1 MKNINKKFN
10 PIKNQTAEGRH
21 WTRAALFA
29 LAMLI
34 PAGASAQ
41 SVAPDGSTDNPQ
53 GTEASVYQESYQQEI
68 VTPYQHE
75 SFQQNQFSYGVPSSR
90 RPTFNNFYAAEER
103 AYRSQEEMRL
113 EEEFALQMELM
124 ETELKQRQ
132 QNFLLSQQAGGLEG
146 YDGNGG
152 PFGGDIAPQPPII
165 VDNNN
170 NTQVIIQLGEDNEKN
185 LHQTGEDNEMGLLQ
199 AGKNNKGNIDQ
210 QGHKNKGAIVQM
222 GENNSANIRQSG
234 SNNSATIDL
243 GN

>member
-1 MKNINKKFN
+1 MKNMNENFN
-10 PIKNQTAEGRH
+10 RIKNPKAENHH

-29 LAMLI
+29 LAMII
-34 PAGASAQ
+34 PSGASAQ
-41 SVAPDGSTDNPQ
+41 SIVPGGPADNQQ
-53 GTEASVYQESYQQEI
+53 GTETSVYQESYQQQI
-68 VTPYQHE
+68 VTPYQQE
-75 SFQQNQFSYGVPSSR
+75 SFEQNQFSYGIPSSR
-90 RPTFNNFYAAEER
+90 RPTFDNFYAAEER
-103 AYRSQEEMRL
+103 AYRSREEMRL
-113 EEEFALQMELM
+113 EKEFELQRELM

-132 QNFLLSQQAGGLEG
+132 QDFLLSQQAGGLEG

-152 PFGGDIAPQPPII
+152 AFGGTIEPQPPII

-185 LHQTGEDNEMGLLQ
+185 LTQSGEDNELGLLQ
-199 AGKNNKGNIDQ
+199 AGKNNKGSIDQ
-210 QGHKNKGAIVQM
+210 LGSKNKGAIVQM